1 MIFITAKHDC
11 MQFVLNKSSPIL
23 FKLDILLF
31 FYPVNANVLP
41 FVASL
46 HSKSYFSSLE
56 KGYQSR
62 VATWFY
68 SGSSFYFN
76 VLVKFSSLA
85 PLF

>member
-1 MIFITAKHDC
+1 M
-11 MQFVLNKSSPIL
+11 
-23 FKLDILLF
+23 
-31 FYPVNANVLP
+31 NANVLP

-85 PLF
+85 PLFQEVLHQYNDIQAFTCNWTTSTFLILNFGFGSLN

>member
-46 HSKSYFSSLE
+46 HPKSYFIFHHLR
-56 KGYQSR
+56 G
-62 VATWFY
+62 VI
-68 SGSSFYFN
+68 N
-76 VLVKFSSLA
+76 VGWPHGLLWK
-85 PLF
+85 